1 MTTLSLWMEGKRVA
15 ISASGWSSEVFFV
28 WGDLSHKLLNH
39 CSQVTCLALSPSE
52 DRILSGG
59 SDMGIKVFKTLC
71 ESLAWRCSVGMFG
84 KMLSVLHGMEE
95 EGSVCD
101 TDVMLRGNGS

>member
-1 MTTLSLWMEGKRVA
+1 MKLEGIEVA
-15 ISASGWSSEVFFV
+15 HSATGWSSEVFLCRV
-28 WGDLSHKLLNH
+28 SCLTS
-39 CSQVTCLALSPSE
+39 CSTTVVGSP
-52 DRILSGG
+52 GWPCPPV
-59 SDMGIKVFKTLC
+59 KVFNTLC

>member
-1 MTTLSLWMEGKRVA
+1 MKLEGIEVA
-15 ISASGWSSEVFFV
+15 HSATGWSSEVFLCGV
-28 WGDLSHKLLNH
+28 S
-39 CSQVTCLALSPSE
+39 CLTSYLTTVVRSP
-52 DRILSGG
+52 GWPCPPV
-59 SDMGIKVFKTLC
+59 KVFKTFC

>member
-1 MTTLSLWMEGKRVA
+1 MELEGLEVA
-15 ISASGWSSEVFFV
+15 NSGPGWSSEVFLFGV
-28 WGDLSHKLLNH
+28 SCLTS
-39 CSQVTCLALSPSE
+39 CSTTVVRSP
-52 DRILSGG
+52 GWPCPPV
-59 SDMGIKVFKTLC
+59 KVFKTLC

-101 TDVMLRGNGS
+101 TERRSGLLEEKVRK